1 MPATSIAVVGVFPL
15 LMSPPEHTSAAGRRV
30 MVFALK
36 RIVNILAIVL
46 YNMLEEVIYWLFV
59 SGRCK
64 RYRQELQGG
73 SRPGVLP

>member
-1 MPATSIAVVGVFPL
+1 
-15 LMSPPEHTSAAGRRV
+15 